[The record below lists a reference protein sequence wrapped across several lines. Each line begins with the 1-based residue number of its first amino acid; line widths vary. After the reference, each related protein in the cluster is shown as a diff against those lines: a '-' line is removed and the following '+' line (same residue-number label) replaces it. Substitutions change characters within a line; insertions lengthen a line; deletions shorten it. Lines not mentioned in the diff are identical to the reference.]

1 MTTLA
6 DQMSLGA
13 HLGWDSSWG
22 GTQLGQ
28 EKGRNFESA
37 PEPGKKL
44 TNYSAAK
51 KLGQKITQLQK
62 HWDK

>member
-1 MTTLA
+1 M
-6 DQMSLGA
+6 
-13 HLGWDSSWG
+13 G

-51 KLGQKITQLQK
+51 KTGSKNYSAAKTLGQKITQAK
-62 HWDK
+62 KWVRKKNT

>member
-1 MTTLA
+1 MPIL
-6 DQMSLGA
+6 
-13 HLGWDSSWG
+13 G

-28 EKGRNFESA
+28 EIGRNFESA

-51 KLGQKITQLQK
+51 KLGQKITQAK
-62 HWDK
+62 KWVRKKNT